1 MEILVLSDSH
11 GKVDHMVRA
20 VEQFH
25 PRQVLRI
32 LMLHGHTRHV
42 KSSPMAAVYA
52 AREYGADVLL
62 FGHTHV
68 PLVDYDGALW
78 VMNPGAAGDYT
89 RPTCGLL
96 TIREGAVT
104 CSVQSISLGR

>member
-1 MEILVLSDSH
+1 MTQTNTT
-11 GKVDHMVRA
+11 A
-20 VEQFH
+20 VEVTAIPDFWD
-25 PRQVLRI
+25 QV
-32 LMLHGHTRHV
+32 HQAEH
-42 KSSPMAAVYA
+42 
-52 AREYGADVLL
+52 L
-62 FGHTHV
+62 FLG
-68 PLVDYDGALW
+68 LDYDGTLW

>member
-11 GKVDHMVRA
+11 GRVDHMVRA

-25 PRQVLRI
+25 PRQVLHLGDCVRDAQA
-32 LMLHGHTRHV
+32 LERH
-42 KSSPMAAVYA
+42 A

-68 PLVDYDGALW
+68 PLVDYDGTLW

-96 TIREGAVT
+96 TIREGVVT